1 MPRILDASQD
11 IHQPIYDTYV
21 RNIGVTNVPNN
32 FQLFGSANN
41 GDRSKT
47 NLFTPGQLASDSVYL
62 VRSIRCVMFFQGLND
77 PEFQVQYG
85 NIAPITGVV
94 ADNTRAN
101 DLYAFMSYGGIFTF
115 QTTGKEY
122 LTAPLAYAPA
132 GMGPNGQTAINNRA
146 VITNGLASHQS
157 ILKLSKPVKISPR
170 QGFAIKLEMFPFART
185 PQGLGAGGAPVSA
198 DVDPLQYL
206 NQFDG
211 IKIVQFHLDGVLTRD
226 IE

>member
-21 RNIGVTNVPNN
+21 RNVGVTNVANN

-47 NLFTPGQLASDSVYL
+47 NLFTPGQLASDSVFL
-62 VRSIRCVMFFQGLND
+62 VRSIRCLMYFQGLND
-77 PEFQVQYG
+77 PAFTAAYG
-85 NIAPITGVV
+85 STPTMTGVV
-94 ADNTRAN
+94 ADNARAQ
-101 DLYAFMSYGGIFTF
+101 DLYGFMAYGGIFTF
-115 QTTGKEY
+115 QTTGKDY

-132 GMGPNGQTAINNRA
+132 GMGPSGFATGTDRH
-146 VITNGLASHQS
+146 VITNGVASHQA

-170 QGFAIKLEMFPFART
+170 QGFAVKLEFFPFVRT
-185 PQGLGAGGAPVSA
+185 PQGLGAGGAAINA
-198 DVDPLQYL
+198 DVDPLLML

-211 IKIVQFHLDGVLTRD
+211 IKELQIHLDGVLTRD
-226 IE
+226 VE

>member
-47 NLFTPGQLASDSVYL
+47 NLFTPGQLASDSVFL
-62 VRSIRCVMFFQGLND
+62 VRSVRCLMYFQGLND
-77 PEFQVQYG
+77 PAFTAVYG
-85 NIAPITGVV
+85 SVPPVSNVV
-94 ADNTRAN
+94 AGNDRAL
-101 DLYAFMSYGGIFTF
+101 DLYSLISYGGIFTF
-115 QTTGKEY
+115 RTTGKDY

-132 GMGPNGQTAINNRA
+132 GMGPSGFTTENARN
-146 VITNGLASHQS
+146 VVTNGVASHTS

-170 QGFAIKLEMFPFART
+170 QGFAVTLEFFPFART
-185 PQGLGAGGAPVSA
+185 PQGLGAAGGAIGA
-198 DVDPLQYL
+198 DVDPLLEL

-211 IKIVQFHLDGVLTRD
+211 IKVVQIHLDGVLTRD
-226 IE
+226 VE